1 MSGKPEANNHLRVEV
16 RNIHIHEANPRSTT
30 N

>member
-1 MSGKPEANNHLRVEV
+1 MSGKPDGNDHLRVEV
-16 RNIHIHEANPRSTT
+16 RNIHIYEADPRSTT

>member
-1 MSGKPEANNHLRVEV
+1 MNGEPEANDHLRVEV
-16 RNIHIHEANPRSTT
+16 RNIHISEADPRSTT